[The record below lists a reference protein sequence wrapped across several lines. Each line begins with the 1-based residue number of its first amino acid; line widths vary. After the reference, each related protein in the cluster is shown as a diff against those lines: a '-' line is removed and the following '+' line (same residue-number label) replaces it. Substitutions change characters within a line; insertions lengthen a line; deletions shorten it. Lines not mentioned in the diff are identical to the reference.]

1 MSYDNNNSGKSFIV
15 GFLAGG
21 AIGALIALLFAPKSG
36 KELRADLKLKG
47 EEYLDEAEKYISEA
61 KEKAKELINEGKK
74 SSEKIISDA
83 KMKSQ
88 ELIKDAEKIINKAK
102 EKTNEVFSGS
112 KEKIETES
120 GRISSAIKAGVEA
133 YKESKSQS

>member
-1 MSYDNNNSGKSFIV
+1 MSQDNNSGKSFIV
-15 GFLAGG
+15 GLLAGG

-36 KELRADLKLKG
+36 KELRSDLRHKS

-61 KEKAKELINEGKK
+61 REKAKELINEGKK
-74 SSEKIISDA
+74 RSEKIISEA
-83 KMKSQ
+83 KSKSQ
-88 ELIKDAEKIINKAK
+88 ELIKDAEKIINEAK
-102 EKTNEVFSGS
+102 EKTSEIISHT

-120 GRISSAIKAGVEA
+120 DRISSAVKAGVDA

>member
-1 MSYDNNNSGKSFIV
+1 MSDNNNAKSFIV

-21 AIGALIALLFAPKSG
+21 AIGALVALLFAPKSG

-61 KEKAKELINEGKK
+61 REKAKELINEGKK
-74 SSEKIISDA
+74 RSEKIISDA

-88 ELIKDAEKIINKAK
+88 EIIKDAEKIITEAREKAG
-102 EKTNEVFSGS
+102 EVIANA

-120 GRISSAIKAGVEA
+120 QRVSSAIKAGVDA
-133 YKESKSQS
+133 YKESKS